1 MKVCWN
7 LTSKCNR
14 NCKFC
19 FREHCDTELSFDEC
33 ISVLDNLVKL
43 DVTKITFAGGEPLLF
58 GDFIKLTKECKKRGI
73 YNKLNT
79 NGSLLN
85 KNNINDYLQYIDKI
99 SFSVDS
105 CNDED
110 NYFLGRGSNHFKHI
124 KSIIP
129 IIKRNYPQIKIEI
142 NTVVTSQTML
152 SLNNLYNELHD
163 NYDTIISRWKLIRF
177 SPLRK
182 MPKEKIDLFQISDD
196 DFNNLKEDYLNRKS
210 NFMITAVDIDE
221 MFKKSIVNQLGML
234 ETYKNNQI
242 KYKDLKKTNLISKS
256 KYNNNITDGFYLSTN
271 LNLYKV
277 FLEVAQVGNISVASK
292 RMLISQPAISRSI
305 KKLEEELDVS
315 LFYRTINGMSLTDR
329 GKELYGY
336 VEDAYNSIKTGERS
350 MMESQNLYKGKLIVG
365 SPSHIAS
372 FYLFDKLKKFHVDY
386 PQVEISIIS
395 RSTSDMVKQLE
406 NHKLDFVIDT
416 SPIEGNE
423 KILTV
428 EKLTELEHCF
438 VTLSKYNYNINSIR
452 DLEDYPLI
460 LPVSHSFHR
469 KKLNDLA
476 FDCDTTFK
484 NVVAIETSEMIRES
498 IVQDLGI
505 GYIIKDVVKRE
516 IDNGTMKVL
525 KIEEELPKISLNL
538 VYIDK
543 YLTNIP
549 KLFIDEYLK

>member
-1 MKVCWN
+1 M
-7 LTSKCNR
+7 
-14 NCKFC
+14 
-19 FREHCDTELSFDEC
+19 
-33 ISVLDNLVKL
+33 
-43 DVTKITFAGGEPLLF
+43 
-58 GDFIKLTKECKKRGI
+58 
-73 YNKLNT
+73 
-79 NGSLLN
+79 
-85 KNNINDYLQYIDKI
+85 
-99 SFSVDS
+99 
-105 CNDED
+105 
-110 NYFLGRGSNHFKHI
+110 
-124 KSIIP
+124 
-129 IIKRNYPQIKIEI
+129 
-142 NTVVTSQTML
+142 
-152 SLNNLYNELHD
+152 
-163 NYDTIISRWKLIRF
+163 
-177 SPLRK
+177 
-182 MPKEKIDLFQISDD
+182 
-196 DFNNLKEDYLNRKS
+196 
-210 NFMITAVDIDE
+210 
-221 MFKKSIVNQLGML
+221 
-234 ETYKNNQI
+234 
-242 KYKDLKKTNLISKS
+242 
-256 KYNNNITDGFYLSTN
+256 
-271 LNLYKV
+271 
-277 FLEVAQVGNISVASK
+277 
-292 RMLISQPAISRSI
+292 
-305 KKLEEELDVS
+305 DVS

-329 GKELYGY
+329 GKELYRY

-476 FDCDTTFK
+476 FDCDATFK